1 MYGFVVAADALG
13 QMVFSPLFGLLADKL
28 GKVRPVNLLCA
39 GTFIAGNAMFSLI
52 SLVPQDALGAD
63 QPRTWSLFVVRFI
76 VGIGTGTIFCFFE
89 YTHPISCKM
98 KLTFLAINASAR
110 AYISKVTTVKE
121 RTQHTALFSLFQ
133 TLGFVIGPAVQA
145 ALTPIG
151 DSEIDAD
158 STVVLNMYT
167 ATG

>member
-76 VGIGTGTIFCFFE
+76 VGIGTGTIFCFLK
-89 YTHPISCKM
+89 YTHGKM
-98 KLTFLAINASAR
+98 KFTFLAINASAR

>member
-1 MYGFVVAADALG
+1 MLG
-13 QMVFSPLFGLLADKL
+13 SLLIKVSDRSHCLFS
-28 GKVRPVNLLCA
+28 
-39 GTFIAGNAMFSLI
+39 
-52 SLVPQDALGAD
+52 
-63 QPRTWSLFVVRFI
+63 
-76 VGIGTGTIFCFFE
+76 
-89 YTHPISCKM
+89 
-98 KLTFLAINASAR
+98 LAINASAR

-121 RTQHTALFSLFQ
+121 RTHHTALFSLFQ

-151 DSEIDAD
+151 ESKIEAE